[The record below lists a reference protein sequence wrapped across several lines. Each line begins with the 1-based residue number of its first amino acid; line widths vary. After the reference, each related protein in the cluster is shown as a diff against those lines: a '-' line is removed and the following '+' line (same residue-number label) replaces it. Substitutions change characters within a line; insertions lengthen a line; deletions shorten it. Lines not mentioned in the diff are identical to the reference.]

1 MTTAMAPNLLQNRSS
16 TPRGTAPRRRLL
28 LIAYAFPPVGG
39 AGVQRPVKWVKYL
52 QRADWDVTVLTP
64 SNPSVPV
71 IDQSLEAEIPAE
83 TAFIRPPTWEPSYQA
98 KNRLVKEG
106 GATPTWT
113 SWPKRALRSLVRGA
127 ATRLLQ
133 PDPQILW
140 SWNAIAAA
148 TQHLRAVPHDA
159 ILATAPPYS
168 SFLIGAKL
176 KQRFGLPLLLDYR
189 DEWDLSSRYLEN
201 AQRDRWSQFVQER
214 MQRRVLQAA
223 DAVIATTRSSVTRL
237 QERLEHIQGRARTAC
252 IYNGFDE
259 ADFADERTDSVVPET
274 KPGTLRLVYT
284 GTLWNLTNVAPVVAG
299 LERLQSQRP
308 ELLSRIEF
316 VCVGRKTPDQQ
327 SWLDRAAKTGC
338 RVVPVDYCD
347 HSTVLDWQRSASSLC
362 LLLSDVPGAERVV
375 PAKLFEYL
383 AARKDVLAVMPAGE
397 ATDLIAPFHPEG
409 CFQPGDVA
417 GIANWFES
425 RLQRTTPVIPT
436 DDDQAIKQFSREAQT
451 RALRSLLE
459 TVVTGRKGN

>member
-1 MTTAMAPNLLQNRSS
+1 MSVATLSRSIEFTSAPTRSS
-16 TPRGTAPRRRLL
+16 SPRRRLL

-64 SNPSVPV
+64 ANPSVPV
-71 IDQSLEAEIPAE
+71 IDRSLEAEIPPE
-83 TAFIRPPTWEPSYQA
+83 TAFIRPATWEPSYRTKQGLA
-98 KNRLVKEG
+98 QT
-106 GATPTWT
+106 GAAATSWT
-113 SWPKRALRSLVRGA
+113 AWPKRMLRQLAKGA

-189 DEWDLSSRYLEN
+189 DEWDLSSRYLEH

-214 MQRRVLQAA
+214 MQRRVLRAA
-223 DAVIATTRSSVTRL
+223 DAVIATTRSSVARL
-237 QERLEHIQGRARTAC
+237 QERLEQVQGHARTAC

-259 ADFADERTDSVVPET
+259 TDFQNEHATSSVPAAA
-274 KPGTLRLVYT
+274 PGTLRLVYT
-284 GTLWNLTNVAPVVAG
+284 GTLWNLTNVGPVIEG
-299 LERLQSQRP
+299 LERLQSLRP

-327 SWLDRAAKTGC
+327 VWLERAVKTGC

-347 HSTVLDWQRSASSLC
+347 HSTVLDWQQSASSLC

-397 ATDLIAPFHPEG
+397 ATDLIAPFHPQG
-409 CFQPGDVA
+409 CFVPADVA
-417 GIANWFES
+417 GIAGWFER
-425 RLQRTTPVIPT
+425 RLSQPTTDGPCFDPADIEH
-436 DDDQAIKQFSREAQT
+436 FSRESQT
-451 RALRSLLE
+451 GTLRSLLE
-459 TVVTGRKGN
+459 TVIANRQER

>member
-1 MTTAMAPNLLQNRSS
+1 MPVATAPVSSNYKTSTSRRTT
-16 TPRGTAPRRRLL
+16 PRRRLL

-52 QRADWDVTVLTP
+52 QQADWDVTVLTP

-83 TAFIRPPTWEPSYQA
+83 TTLIRPPTWEPSYQA
-98 KNRLVKEG
+98 KHRLVKEG
-106 GATPTWT
+106 GTTPTWT
-113 SWPKRALRSLVRGA
+113 TWPKRMLRSLVRGA

-148 TQHLRAVPHDA
+148 AQHLRAVPHDA

-189 DEWDLSSRYLEN
+189 DEWDLSSRYLEH

-223 DAVIATTRSSVTRL
+223 DAVIATTQSSVARL
-237 QERLEHIQGRARTAC
+237 QERLEHIGGRARTAC

-259 ADFADERTDSVVPET
+259 ADFTGSAGTSAVPTTE
-274 KPGTLRLVYT
+274 PGTLRLVYT
-284 GTLWNLTNVAPVVAG
+284 GTLWNLTNVAPVVEG
-299 LERLQSQRP
+299 LERLRSQRP
-308 ELLSRIEF
+308 ELLPRIEF

-327 SWLDRAAKTGC
+327 AWLDRATKTGC
-338 RVVPVDYCD
+338 RVMPVDYCD

-397 ATDLIAPFHPEG
+397 ATDLIAPFHPDS
-409 CFQPGDVA
+409 CFQPGDMA
-417 GIANWFES
+417 GIAHWFER
-425 RLQRTTPVIPT
+425 RLFQSTPVIPSV
-436 DDDQAIKQFSREAQT
+436 DEAAIEHFSRESQT
-451 RALRSLLE
+451 RTLRSLLDSI
-459 TVVTGRKGN
+459 VASRKGH